1 MEPKSRTVRT
11 LVTKLSSVSE
21 RIRTDALSEL
31 RQLSKDDPETRPMI
45 SDSGAIPYIA
55 ETLYSSSHL
64 SQDNAAATLL
74 NLSISVKEPLMS
86 TRSVLDGIA
95 HILSHHSTTSSA
107 AAVQSSAATIHS
119 LLATVESFRSIVGSK
134 REIVY
139 ALVDILRSHNSTPP
153 RTIKDA
159 LKALFAI
166 SLYQLNRATVI
177 HLGAVPALFS
187 LIVKDGRVGIVED
200 ATAVVAQVAGC
211 EESAEAFRK
220 VSGIEVLADLL
231 DLATCASMRT
241 KENAVSALLNLVRF
255 CGESVVSDV
264 REVLVDV
271 VTALNGISDVA
282 GRGSSKGKSKASE
295 LLKVLFDESGGFSN
309 SSGLSTETSAK
320 YWEKQPHIE
329 RVLKKICK
337 YPDSRA

>member
-1 MEPKSRTVRT
+1 MDPKHRTVGT

-21 RIRTDALSEL
+21 RIRTDALSQL
-31 RQLSKDDPETRPMI
+31 RQLSKNDPETRPMI

-64 SQDNAAATLL
+64 SQENAAATLL
-74 NLSISVKEPLMS
+74 NVSISVKEPLMS
-86 TRSVLDGIA
+86 TRAVLDGIA
-95 HILSHHSTTSSA
+95 HILSHHSSSSA

-119 LLATVESFRSIVGSK
+119 LLAAVESFRSVVGSK

-139 ALVDILRSHNSTPP
+139 ALVDILRSYNSSPP

-166 SLYQLNRATVI
+166 SLYPLNRATVI

-211 EESAEAFRK
+211 VESAEAFRK

-231 DLATCASMRT
+231 NPATSASMRA
-241 KENAVSALLNLVRF
+241 KENVVSALLNLVRF
-255 CGESVVSDV
+255 CGEGVVSDV
-264 REVLVDV
+264 RGVLVDV

-282 GRGSSKGKSKASE
+282 GHGSSKGKSKASN
-295 LLKVLFDESGGFSN
+295 LLKILFDESGDFSN
-309 SSGLSTETSAK
+309 SSVTSTETK
-320 YWEKQPHIE
+320 F
-329 RVLKKICK
+329 
-337 YPDSRA
+337 DSLNEL